1 MNNTPSAEQFIVI
14 EQSIVHVLFQ
24 QLKYACVGNQQNQRC
39 LLRQSPSDGL
49 HMVGQSKNKVL
60 FVQVSCHRIVSLL
73 MPLTFTAYTSGK
85 RDTNSHFNFVLLL

>member
-1 MNNTPSAEQFIVI
+1 MLALGYN
-14 EQSIVHVLFQ
+14 
-24 QLKYACVGNQQNQRC
+24 KNQRC

-60 FVQVSCHRIVSLL
+60 FVQVPCHRIVSLL

-85 RDTNSHFNFVLLL
+85 RDTNSHFNFCVVVVKHGNV